1 MHDKKYRLLT
11 IYYVV
16 IDDEKES
23 LTMEVRRFLYNRQ
36 EQRRLV

>member
-1 MHDKKYRLLT
+1 MHAKKYRLLT